1 MKLSKITTPLAVLI
15 ICNVVFLFLI
25 PDKVNAAQIYCKLPG
40 GEITEMYQSEC
51 KSKEGM
57 VVDIEEVAIGDK
69 KKSKTSG
76 LVKRLK
82 SKTLWSMITGKESKK
97 KEDKPKR
104 KSLWSMIKGEKNSD
118 EDKLKQEEE
127 ERLKKEEEQIL
138 LAQKKSE
145 EKIKS
150 EEVAKSENNK
160 SLWGMIKG
168 LMKGKKD

>member
-1 MKLSKITTPLAVLI
+1 MKLSKIIPLLTVFI
-15 ICNVVFLFLI
+15 IFNVISLFLTTGE
-25 PDKVNAAQIYCKLPG
+25 VSAAQIYCKLPG
-40 GEITEMYQSEC
+40 GEITEMYKSEC

-69 KKSKTSG
+69 KKSKTSEV
-76 LVKRLK
+76 LKRLK
-82 SKTLWSMITGKESKK
+82 SKNLWSMITGKESEK

-104 KSLWSMIKGEKNSD
+104 KSLWSMIKGEENSD
-118 EDKLKQEEE
+118 EEKLKQEEE
-127 ERLKKEEEQIL
+127 ERLKKEEEQRL

-145 EKIKS
+145 EKIKA
-150 EEVAKSENNK
+150 EEVAKSENKK